1 MKLFKYNNP
10 ETYAD
15 ELAPLSKE
23 LCLLKNGN
31 KYTFAI
37 KNEVDILSSGSYIPL
52 DPETNLDYQRR
63 YYDFVPIYPN
73 YSCRVENGVDKDFCV
88 VKTYLRLNIGY
99 SYFLYYIEEKLEID
113 TEQNYAITLG
123 KSIKELVRKAYIL
136 QHLGEYFG
144 DLELSLK
151 DPNQE
156 SEPERIDAIYKP

>member
-31 KYTFAI
+31 KYTVAI

-73 YSCRVENGVDKDFCV
+73 YYCKVESSIDESHIVIKSYVRVK
-88 VKTYLRLNIGY
+88 GY
-99 SYFLYYIEEKLEID
+99 YAEMLLSYVEEKIKISDDVNLTIAIQSAFKSF
-113 TEQNYAITLG
+113 TEKCY
-123 KSIKELVRKAYIL
+123 LVY
-136 QHLGEYFG
+136 
-144 DLELSLK
+144 DLNDPNLIN

-156 SEPERIDAIYKP
+156 SEQERVEAIYKP

>member
-1 MKLFKYNNP
+1 MKLFKCNNP
-10 ETYAD
+10 QTYAD

-31 KYTFAI
+31 KYTVAI
-37 KNEVDILSSGSYIPL
+37 KSEVKILSSGSYIPL

-88 VKTYLRLNIGY
+88 VKSYIRLPSETQY
-99 SYFLYYIEEKLEID
+99 ELMYFEEREEITD
-113 TEQNYAITLG
+113 ENYAVTLSRAIKRFIERVYF
-123 KSIKELVRKAYIL
+123 KSSTDEFDDFVI
-136 QHLGEYFG
+136 
-144 DLELSLK
+144 

-156 SEPERIDAIYKP
+156 YEGERVNAIYKS